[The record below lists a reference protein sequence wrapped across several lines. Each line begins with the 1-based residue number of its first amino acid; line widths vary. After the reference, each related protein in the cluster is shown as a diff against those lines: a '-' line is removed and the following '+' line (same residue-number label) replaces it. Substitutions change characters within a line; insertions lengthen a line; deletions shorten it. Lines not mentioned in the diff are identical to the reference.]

1 MELSTFAPLGRHA
14 RRLTAVAAVTALAP
28 VAALAQ
34 DCTPDE
40 WPCDTVEVVSHSS
53 AGGGTDT
60 TIRMWMEE
68 ARDNLDED
76 IRVVYK
82 QGGGARSA
90 HEYLVS
96 RGPDGH
102 TIFALTQTHLYT
114 IARGNSPVE
123 IDQLQ
128 GVARAMDDPSVI
140 VVRGDSDIAD
150 YDALIAASQDQA
162 LTWGVAQVGGTE
174 HIGISRWAG
183 AADAEVRVVP
193 FGGGG
198 DMITSLRSGA
208 VDAALANISE
218 ALPQIQEGDLRA
230 LGAAGFRPIG
240 TEAIEDGHHPLG
252 GVALV
257 DKERHVELAGQLD
270 LASEP
275 GLLGRARREVAVEVE
290 AALTDRD
297 DGRTASQPSQSG
309 ECGLITA
316 RGVVGMHPR
325 SAPQGAGPGG
335 RQRRQEEER
344 EERKRCVAELREVEQ
359 VGETS
364 LRSKT
369 RIEGSL

>member
-1 MELSTFAPLGRHA
+1 VTLVG
-14 RRLTAVAAVTALAP
+14 AAAALAP
-28 VAALAQ
+28 FAATAQ
-34 DCTPDE
+34 DECSADE
-40 WPCDTVEVVSHSS
+40 WPCETVEVVSHSS

-68 ARDNLDED
+68 ARNLIDED

-140 VVRGDSDIAD
+140 VVRGDSDIETYEQLVEESTGD
-150 YDALIAASQDQA
+150 A

-174 HIGISRWAG
+174 HIGISRWAD
-183 AADAEVRVVP
+183 AAGTEVRVVP

-208 VDAALANISE
+208 VDASLANISE
-218 ALPQIQEGDLRA
+218 TLPQIQEGDLRA
-230 LGAAGFRPIG
+230 LAVLYPERVDDLPDVPSAHEMGHEVSVSTTRGYFVHGETDPAIVAEIEAMILEAMSSERFQEYLRSNGLNPEANIAGAEEWDQQLKEEYQVSL
-240 TEAIEDGHHPLG
+240 EAL
-252 GVALV
+252 
-257 DKERHVELAGQLD
+257 RELD
-270 LASEP
+270 M
-275 GLLGRARREVAVEVE
+275 
-290 AALTDRD
+290 TDR
-297 DGRTASQPSQSG
+297 
-309 ECGLITA
+309 
-316 RGVVGMHPR
+316 
-325 SAPQGAGPGG
+325 
-335 RQRRQEEER
+335 
-344 EERKRCVAELREVEQ
+344 
-359 VGETS
+359 
-364 LRSKT
+364 
-369 RIEGSL
+369 

>member
-1 MELSTFAPLGRHA
+1 MDQGHAPCRPPRPPARCSRGGGNFTMEMSTFAPLGRHA

-230 LGAAGFRPIG
+230 LAVLYPERVGDLPDVPSTFESGHDVAVTTTRGYFVHGDTPPELVEKIEATILEAMASERFHEYLRSSGLDPEKNIAGAAEWDEQLKAEYEVSL
-240 TEAIEDGHHPLG
+240 EALR
-252 GVALV
+252 AL
-257 DKERHVELAGQLD
+257 DM
-270 LASEP
+270 
-275 GLLGRARREVAVEVE
+275 
-290 AALTDRD
+290 TDR
-297 DGRTASQPSQSG
+297 
-309 ECGLITA
+309 
-316 RGVVGMHPR
+316 
-325 SAPQGAGPGG
+325 
-335 RQRRQEEER
+335 
-344 EERKRCVAELREVEQ
+344 
-359 VGETS
+359 
-364 LRSKT
+364 
-369 RIEGSL
+369 

>member
-230 LGAAGFRPIG
+230 LAVLYPERVGDLPDVPSTFESGHDVAVTTTRGYFVHGDTPPELVEKIEATILEAMASERFHEYLRSSGLDPEKNIAGAAEWDEQLKAEYEVSL
-240 TEAIEDGHHPLG
+240 EALR
-252 GVALV
+252 AL
-257 DKERHVELAGQLD
+257 DM
-270 LASEP
+270 
-275 GLLGRARREVAVEVE
+275 
-290 AALTDRD
+290 TDR
-297 DGRTASQPSQSG
+297 
-309 ECGLITA
+309 
-316 RGVVGMHPR
+316 
-325 SAPQGAGPGG
+325 
-335 RQRRQEEER
+335 
-344 EERKRCVAELREVEQ
+344 
-359 VGETS
+359 
-364 LRSKT
+364 
-369 RIEGSL
+369 

>member
-1 MELSTFAPLGRHA
+1 MTIAKTFIPGL
-14 RRLTAVAAVTALAP
+14 AAFALAP
-28 VAALAQ
+28 FAASAQ
-34 DCTPDE
+34 NDCSPEE

-68 ARDNLDED
+68 ARDLIDED

-82 QGGGARSA
+82 QGGGARAA
-90 HEYLVS
+90 HEYLVD

-123 IDQLQ
+123 IEQLQ

-140 VVRGDSDIAD
+140 VVRADSDIES
-150 YDALIAASQDQA
+150 YDQLVDSSQDQA

-183 AADAEVRVVP
+183 AADAEIRVVP

-208 VDAALANISE
+208 VDASLANISE

-230 LGAAGFRPIG
+230 IAVLYPERVGDLPDVPSTYENGHDVSVTTTRGYFVHGDTDPAIVAEIEEMILEAMSSERFEDYLRSSGLDPESNVAGAEEWDAQLKDEYNVSLEALRDLGM
-240 TEAIEDGHHPLG
+240 
-252 GVALV
+252 
-257 DKERHVELAGQLD
+257 
-270 LASEP
+270 
-275 GLLGRARREVAVEVE
+275 
-290 AALTDRD
+290 TDR
-297 DGRTASQPSQSG
+297 
-309 ECGLITA
+309 
-316 RGVVGMHPR
+316 
-325 SAPQGAGPGG
+325 
-335 RQRRQEEER
+335 
-344 EERKRCVAELREVEQ
+344 
-359 VGETS
+359 
-364 LRSKT
+364 
-369 RIEGSL
+369 